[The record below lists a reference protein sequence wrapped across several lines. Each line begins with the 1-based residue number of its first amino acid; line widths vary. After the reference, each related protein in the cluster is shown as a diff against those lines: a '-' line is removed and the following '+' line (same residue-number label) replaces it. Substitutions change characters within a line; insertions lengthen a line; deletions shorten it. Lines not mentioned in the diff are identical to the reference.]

1 MNSATDFAR
10 VRVLPVILALAAT
23 SVVGCTRPGKT
34 TAIGSGVGGAVG
46 AGVGAIVGS
55 QSGNAGVGVA
65 IGAAAGAATGALIGN
80 AFQAQEERNL
90 AQDEIIKRQERS
102 LQAQKNEIAELRTIR
117 GDTGPTYNAALD
129 SQVRYRYRP
138 TSMSADSP
146 EVARQRARLQQRGP
160 LPAGSSAAQRA
171 AVYSAPR
178 YQPQPSRVEPAKRAA
193 STGTLAR
200 YDVRSELSTKS
211 APVAVTEAV
220 PAKPQAAPVA
230 AKGRTPAILPVD
242 DADNSSQS
250 VMESD
255 LPIAKTEAAVVPAP
269 APAATKECK
278 EALTERDRAAEA
290 TENSDKLYHLR
301 RALRLCPNSAP
312 LHHELGKVYASM
324 DRRSDAENEFKAAL
338 GIDPNLAASK
348 KALGD
353 LLKEEVQF

>member
-1 MNSATDFAR
+1 MNSCNCFSR
-10 VRVLPVILALAAT
+10 VRVLPLVLVLIAT
-23 SVVGCTRPGKT
+23 SGVGCTRPGKT
-34 TAIGSGVGGAVG
+34 TAIGSGVGGVVG

-55 QSGNAGVGVA
+55 QGGNAGVGVA

-80 AFQAQEERNL
+80 AFQVQEERNL

-117 GDTGPTYNAALD
+117 GDTGPAYQSSFD

-138 TSMSADSP
+138 TSVSADSP

-160 LPAGSSAAQRA
+160 LPSGSSAAHRA
-171 AVYSAPR
+171 TVYSAPR
-178 YQPQPSRVEPAKRAA
+178 YQYQPSRVEPVKRAP
-193 STGTLAR
+193 STGNLAR

-211 APVAVTEAV
+211 APVPVIEAS
-220 PAKPQAAPVA
+220 ARRSSAAPAA
-230 AKGRTPAILPVD
+230 AKGRTPAILPIAD
-242 DADNSSQS
+242 SDNSSQG

-255 LPIAKTEAAVVPAP
+255 LPITKTEAAIVPAP
-269 APAATKECK
+269 SQAMTKECK

-290 TENSDKLYHLR
+290 TESSDKLYHLR
-301 RALRLCPNSAP
+301 RALRLCPNNAP

-324 DRRSDAENEFKAAL
+324 DRRSDAESEFKAAL